1 MQHRL
6 SVTGTLP
13 KESIPVL
20 RGIEV
25 EGNQSGITFTAAS
38 SEEMRSLKRM
48 LSFSLADMITQ
59 EYEPKRLAD
68 MIDTAHPYLLPEERR
83 EVLKSASLAMQKLP
97 ANERTHYIENRLY
110 TFLTDSEVLSIDG
123 FVNFRLKDYKERL
136 RTAAEEAAAVYMA
149 EKEYE
154 EFITLLKYFVY
165 MQPSQLSVLHA
176 IIKKDGS
183 FRILNEEEEDVTD
196 TLSADFVQADM
207 GILSSDDLL
216 ISLLISLAPREIVLH
231 GVQNFKN
238 TNVPETVFKVFGRRV
253 RLCEMCPICK
263 NEM

>member
-1 MQHRL
+1 M
-6 SVTGTLP
+6 TGTLP

-25 EGNQSGITFTAAS
+25 EGDRDGMTFTAAS
-38 SEEMRSLKRM
+38 SDEMKNFKRM

-59 EYEPKRLAD
+59 DYETKRLSD
-68 MIDTAHPYLLPEERR
+68 MIDTEHPYLLPEERR
-83 EVLKSASLAMQKLP
+83 EVLQSASLAMKRLP

-110 TFLTDSEVLSIDG
+110 TFLTGSEVLSIDG
-123 FVNFRLKDYKERL
+123 FVNFRLKAYKERL
-136 RTAAEEAAAVYMA
+136 RMAAEEAAAVYMA

-165 MQPSQLSVLHA
+165 MQPSRLSVLHVV
-176 IIKKDGS
+176 IQKDGS
-183 FRILNEEEEDVTD
+183 FRLFNAEREEVTESLSAEFFEED
-196 TLSADFVQADM
+196 M
-207 GILSSDDLL
+207 GVLSSDDLL
-216 ISLLISLAPREIVLH
+216 ISLLISLAPQEIVIH
-231 GVQNFKN
+231 GVQHFQN

-263 NEM
+263 NEL